1 MAYIDKSRAI
11 GMLERFRGEHSNLP
25 NACLKM
31 IDVALNII
39 KQIPT
44 ADVVEVVRC
53 KDCTEWN
60 EKEGECSHW
69 YGFRENDFCSYG
81 TPKERDADKPKITCL
96 NCKHLMF
103 SDMYGE
109 CNKQLRI
116 VHPSDTCEFAEPK
129 ERGGEK

>member
-11 GMLERFRGEHSNLP
+11 GMLERFREEHSNLP

-53 KDCTEWN
+53 KDCKHWN
-60 EKEGECSHW
+60 PIG
-69 YGFRENDFCSYG
+69 
-81 TPKERDADKPKITCL
+81 
-96 NCKHLMF
+96 
-103 SDMYGE
+103 
-109 CNKQLRI
+109 
-116 VHPSDTCEFAEPK
+116 FAENGGWCEK
-129 ERGGEK
+129 KDIASLHNGFCESGERRDT

>member
-11 GMLERFRGEHSNLP
+11 GMLERFREEHSNLP

-53 KDCTEWN
+53 SECKYKDDCARQMVHTTQDYVLEQN
-60 EKEGECSHW
+60 ISTYNKV
-69 YGFRENDFCSYG
+69 DFCSYG
-81 TPKERDADKPKITCL
+81 ERRTDD
-96 NCKHLMF
+96 
-103 SDMYGE
+103 D
-109 CNKQLRI
+109 
-116 VHPSDTCEFAEPK
+116 
-129 ERGGEK
+129 